1 MAIAPRRSTALWSLR
16 TLTVLFASLGLLIL
30 LAGCAAQMAYKDGK
44 NLVEQGKVE
53 EGLSKFQEALS
64 HDPHDVQYRQA
75 YLQTR
80 EHALSSFVEQGDH
93 LAATGAND
101 AAKKQYQR
109 ALAIDPTYEK
119 AIAGLANLDSD
130 LRQSALLKE
139 ADAAYAKKDYDT
151 AKQKL
156 ATVLT
161 GNPNNARALALKR
174 EIDDQTSVPSADAQ
188 LAKAYKKKISIEFK
202 DVALKQIFEVISRT
216 AGMNFLFDKDVKT
229 DQKTSIFLKDS
240 SIESAVHFVLL
251 TNQLEQ
257 QVLDG
262 NTVLIYPN
270 TAAKQK
276 DYQEMVVRTFFL
288 TNIEAKTMA
297 NTLKTIVKS
306 HDIVVDDKLNM
317 LIVRDSPD
325 AIKIAEKLV
334 ALQDVAEPEVMLE
347 VEVLEV
353 QRNALQNLGIQWPAS
368 LTVTPLPLGT
378 AVANSGSTGTTGT
391 TGTTTTTPNSGSSTL
406 SLHDLL
412 HQNRNSIGVTVGS
425 ATANANLQ
433 DSDAKLLTNPRIR
446 VRNHEK
452 AKILIGERVPNITST
467 ATSTGFVS
475 QSINYIDIGL
485 TLNVEPTIY
494 LDDDVG
500 IKVTLE
506 VSSILNQTT
515 TQSGTSAYEIG
526 TRTATTVLRLK
537 NGETDVLAGLIDN
550 TESHSGN
557 KIPGLGEF
565 PLLGRLFGS
574 TTDNDTKTEI
584 VLSITPHLIRNIQRP
599 DASAAS
605 FAAGTETSMR
615 NRPDSGGATV
625 SGNIS
630 PQPAPVVNNPTP
642 AINSPGANLNS
653 ANPFAPNAS
662 GINDGSNNGLNNNYN
677 GGSNGL
683 PNSTPIPVS
692 SGGEVPVGGGVTTG
706 AAIALVQWQSP
717 SQVGVGNTIAV
728 GVLMQASQGVDS
740 VPMTLSYD
748 NTKLQVVGVSEGPF
762 LQQGGA
768 PTSFSSRISPNGQVV
783 ISDTSASSIGATA
796 SAVFATV
803 TFRALAATSATD
815 VQVLSVAPTGVGGA
829 AIATTPPAPLVL
841 QVTQP

>member
-1 MAIAPRRSTALWSLR
+1 MTRSLLRFSPITNAIFQRFGAL
-16 TLTVLFASLGLLIL
+16 LTCLLLAAL
-30 LAGCAAQMAYKDGK
+30 LAGCAAQQAYQDGK
-44 NLVEQGKVE
+44 SLVAQGKVE
-53 EGLSKFQEALS
+53 EGLAKFQEALA
-64 HDPHDVQYRQA
+64 HEPHDVQYRQA

-80 EHALSSFVEQGDH
+80 ERALASFVEQGDR

-101 AAKKQYQR
+101 AAKKLYQR
-109 ALAIDPTYEK
+109 ALAIDPDNEK
-119 AIAGLANLDSD
+119 AKAGLANLDSD
-130 LRQSALLKE
+130 LRQSTILKE
-139 ADAAYAKKDYDT
+139 ADAAFAKKDYDI
-151 AKQKL
+151 AKQKVASVL
-156 ATVLT
+156 AT
-161 GNPNNARALALKR
+161 NPENARALALQR
-174 EIDDQTSVPSADAQ
+174 ELVEKTSTPTSEAL
-188 LAKAYKKKISIEFK
+188 LAKTYKKPISIEFK
-202 DVALKQIFEVISRT
+202 DVALKQIFEVISHT
-216 AGMNFLFDKDVKT
+216 SGLNFLFDKDVKT
-229 DQKTSIFLKDS
+229 DQKTSIYLKNS

-257 QVLDG
+257 QILDG

-317 LIVRDSPD
+317 VIIRDSPE

-353 QRNALQNLGIQWPAS
+353 QRTVLQNLGIQWPAS
-368 LTVTPLPLGT
+368 LSVTPLPLGSLAT
-378 AVANSGSTGTTGT
+378 SAT
-391 TGTTTTTPNSGSSTL
+391 TGTTTTSTTPSTSSTL

-412 HQNRNSIGVTVGS
+412 HQNRNSLGVTVGQ

-506 VSSILNQTT
+506 VSSILSQTT

-526 TRTATTVLRLK
+526 TRTATTALRLK

-557 KIPGLGEF
+557 KVPGLGEM
-565 PLLGRLFGS
+565 PILGRLFGA
-574 TTDNDTKTEI
+574 TTDDNEKTEI

-599 DASAAS
+599 NASEAS

-615 NRPDSGGATV
+615 NRPESGGSV
-625 SGNIS
+625 SS
-630 PQPAPVVNNPTP
+630 PAIAPITTP
-642 AINSPGANLNS
+642 AIAPTANTTSTSPNLPNPLSPNTS
-653 ANPFAPNAS
+653 AN
-662 GINDGSNNGLNNNYN
+662 GINDGSNGLAGTSTN
-677 GGSNGL
+677 SL
-683 PNSTPIPVS
+683 PSSTPIPIS
-692 SGGEVPVGGGVTTG
+692 ATGDVPVGGGVVAGTG
-706 AAIALVQWQSP
+706 IAQLQWQNQGQ
-717 SQVGVGNTIAV
+717 SQVAVGSTIAV
-728 GVLMQASQGVDS
+728 ELLMQSSVGVDS
-740 VPMTLSYD
+740 VPLTLGYD

-762 LQQGGA
+762 LQQGGS
-768 PTSFSSRISPNGQVV
+768 PTSFSSRIANNGQVV
-783 ISDTSASSIGATA
+783 MSDTSASSIGATA
-796 SAVFATV
+796 AAVFATV
-803 TFRALAATSATD
+803 TFRALATASVTD
-815 VQVLSVAPTGVGGA
+815 VQVLSVAPLGVGG
-829 AIATTPPAPLVL
+829 TTISAVPPAPLPL